1 MICSASVKS
10 ICFDSRQKSDK
21 PMWQNILLH
30 QIATNKISFEIRK
43 HFVDSEIHFVST
55 KINGCFWFP

>member
-43 HFVDSEIHFVST
+43 HFVDSEIHFV
-55 KINGCFWFP
+55 